1 MRKYLSTFKEA
12 SLLTMLDVIKK
23 LMKNQIQVMISDN
36 EIEKMT
42 LQIDSYVLYEMEKD
56 HIKELI
62 HDCLLFKIES
72 YEKMR
77 KSFEDISDL
86 E

>member
-1 MRKYLSTFKEA
+1 
-12 SLLTMLDVIKK
+12 MLDVIKK
-23 LMKNQIQVMISDN
+23 LMKNQIQVLISDN

-62 HDCLLFKIES
+62 NDCLLFKIES

>member
-1 MRKYLSTFKEA
+1 
-12 SLLTMLDVIKK
+12 
-23 LMKNQIQVMISDN
+23 
-36 EIEKMT
+36 
-42 LQIDSYVLYEMEKD
+42 MEKD

>member
-1 MRKYLSTFKEA
+1 
-12 SLLTMLDVIKK
+12 
-23 LMKNQIQVMISDN
+23 
-36 EIEKMT
+36 MT

-62 HDCLLFKIES
+62 NDCLLFKIES

>member
-1 MRKYLSTFKEA
+1 
-12 SLLTMLDVIKK
+12 
-23 LMKNQIQVMISDN
+23 
-36 EIEKMT
+36 
-42 LQIDSYVLYEMEKD
+42 VLYESGKD
-56 HIKELI
+56 ELKALLI
-62 HDCLLFKIES
+62 DCLQYKIQA